1 MEKLTFIDI
10 DYNIDTL
17 KENYTIIYV
26 NWLNELNQKL
36 IMANRIS
43 VLECINQT
51 NKPKLIIIND
61 NVTNEKGF
69 WTTLENIKPTIPIYI
84 IVLFLE
90 DIPPNFIKKSIILIE
105 EPKIEITRKINRKVI
120 HNYRKLMLDL
130 NYIEAF
136 VKMDFNI
143 LEIHKRKYL
152 L

>member
-84 IVLFLE
+84 IVLCLE

-136 VKMDFNI
+136 VKIDFNI

>member
-1 MEKLTFIDI
+1 MEKLTFISI
-10 DYNIDTL
+10 DYNIDNL

-51 NKPKLIIIND
+51 NKPKLMIIND

-69 WTTLENIKPTIPIYI
+69 WTNLENIKPTIPIYI
-84 IVLFLE
+84 KVLCLE
-90 DIPPNFIKKSIILIE
+90 DIPNSFIKKNIILID
-105 EPKIEITRKINRKVI
+105 EPKIEIKRKINRKNI
-120 HNYRKLMLDL
+120 HNYRQLMLDL
-130 NYIEAF
+130 NYIQAF
-136 VKMDFNI
+136 VKINFDI
-143 LEIHKRKYL
+143 LEKYKRKYL

>member
-10 DYNIDTL
+10 DYNIDSL

-43 VLECINQT
+43 VLECINQI
-51 NKPKLIIIND
+51 NKPKLMLIND

-69 WTTLENIKPTIPIYI
+69 WTILENIKSDIPIYI
-84 IVLFLE
+84 IVLCLE
-90 DIPPNFIKKSIILIE
+90 DIPNSFIKKSKILIDE
-105 EPKIEITRKINRKVI
+105 LKIEIKRKINRKNI
-120 HNYRKLMLDL
+120 HNYRQFMLEL
-130 NYIEAF
+130 NYIKAF
-136 VKMDFNI
+136 VKINLDI
-143 LEIHKRKYL
+143 LEKYKRKYL